1 MNSYMD
7 MDPNTKPLNTIFI
20 IFLILIFLAGFY
32 FIYWTTVVVTPKP
45 VIVEVPSEP
54 IQVPPTEPCPN
65 LLIRKGNELLLTN
78 TSEPEVPGINP
89 IKFSNL
95 DEYIFYI
102 KVQREK
108 HGKYCPVLY
117 LQQETNTQGEDV
129 YRVRPGPFDL
139 QGGLSPT
146 QNPQYFTAPLVN
158 YLGKAQSIGVG
169 VGPVPFN
176 ANVNSNTIPIPL
188 TQPYLPMPNI
198 APQPALTATIP
209 AKPVGPLNPAHPPLV
224 PYLDANH
231 DSPPYNAG
239 FLGFDPQGEYIGKY
253 TVLDEIHHLTRTQ
266 NPNGLSTNAM
276 DPNWAGAKY
285 TTIQLSENNSK
296 KGPGSVDF
304 SLNTSSSNPY
314 STYDMKNNISLA
326 AANYGS
332 SPTGPPPYPF
342 GSPVTP
348 SSYSPSPSVKSD
360 NALDANWGGVKH
372 TKADVNTGKYEQ
384 NNVKIYV
391 DNNA

>member
-1 MNSYMD
+1 MD
-7 MDPNTKPLNTIFI
+7 MDPNTKPLNTILI

-32 FIYWTTVVVTPKP
+32 FIYWTTTIEKPIATPDP
-45 VIVEVPSEP
+45 IIVAVAPQSAPEP
-54 IQVPPTEPCPN
+54 ESCPN
-65 LLIRKGNELLLTN
+65 ILIRKGNELLLTN

-139 QGGLSPT
+139 QGGLSPI
-146 QNPQYFTAPLVN
+146 QNTQYFTAPLVN

-169 VGPVPFN
+169 GGPVPFN

-209 AKPVGPLNPAHPPLV
+209 AEPVGPLNPAHPQLV

-296 KGPGSVDF
+296 KGPGSVDI

-314 STYDMKNNISLA
+314 SSHDLQNNISLG

-332 SPTGPPPYPF
+332 SPSGPSQPPYPF
-342 GSPVTP
+342 GSPVSP
-348 SSYSPSPSVKSD
+348 SSVVPSSTKSD
-360 NALDANWGGVKH
+360 NALDAN
-372 TKADVNTGKYEQ
+372 
-384 NNVKIYV
+384 
-391 DNNA
+391 